1 MSKDTITFQQGNM
14 TLDFSN
20 VNVPITVISGA
31 TGCGKT
37 HLMGEI
43 VDYLL
48 HAYNNKGMF
57 KIAEVNNTDAQ
68 KYLEYVLQEID
79 RRMELFARNG
89 CSSVSEFF
97 NSGSTVPQ
105 LIVVVDMHFVQEDEV
120 KQLLLKIAKKAKA
133 AGVHLIIASQYL
145 NLKGVTDLGY
155 WVQRVIFTSHNYG
168 ELGWDGVPQNNLGS
182 CVVCVP
188 SCIAC

>member
-1 MSKDTITFQQGNM
+1 MSNNTITFQQGNM

-48 HAYNNKGMF
+48 HTYNNKGMF

-89 CSSVSEFF
+89 CSSVAEFF

-105 LIVVVDMHFVQEDEV
+105 LIVAVDMHFVQEDEA

-168 ELGWDGVPQNNLGS
+168 ELGWDGVPQNFGS
-182 CVVCVP
+182 CFVCLPTNV
-188 SCIAC
+188 AV

>member
-1 MSKDTITFQQGNM
+1 M

-48 HAYNNKGMF
+48 HTYNNKGMF

-89 CSSVSEFF
+89 CSSVAEFF

-105 LIVVVDMHFVQEDEV
+105 LIVAVDMHFVQEDEV

-182 CVVCVP
+182 CVVCNP
-188 SCIAC
+188 SCIS